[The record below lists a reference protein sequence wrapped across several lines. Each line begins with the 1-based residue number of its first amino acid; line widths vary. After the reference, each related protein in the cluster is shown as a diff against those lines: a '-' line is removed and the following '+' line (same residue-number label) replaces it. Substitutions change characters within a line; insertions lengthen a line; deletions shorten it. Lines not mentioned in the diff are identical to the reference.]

1 MEHSSGDHI
10 FSHKSSLG
18 KFEKTETVLNTSSN
32 HNSMRLEIIGG
43 KKNCK
48 NTNTSR
54 PNNML
59 LNTQEINE
67 EIKEEIKKYLE
78 GLPWWFRG

>member
-10 FSHKSSLG
+10 FSHKLSLV
-18 KFEKTETVLNTSSN
+18 KFEKTETVLNISSN
-32 HNSMRLEIIGG
+32 HNSMRLGIIGG

-54 PNNML
+54 LNNML
-59 LNTQEINE
+59 LNTQRSL
-67 EIKEEIKKYLE
+67 KKSK
-78 GLPWWFRG
+78 RKSKNT